1 MEFLSY
7 HVDWILC
14 TLCCAMDDVLMR
26 SKEEAKEQEA
36 KKAYSRPEKSLKNH
50 GFSEMSKKVQR
61 GKGDRCSR
69 DHL

>member
-1 MEFLSY
+1 
-7 HVDWILC
+7 
-14 TLCCAMDDVLMR
+14 MDDVLMR